1 MEHTEWTV
9 WNPCGFLT
17 ISKPLNL
24 RVGVTEGKNDALHL
38 VTKHESGQGVR
49 KGEGGNSAEATVA
62 VFRVVATCQ
71 QSGPADKQKYPAI
84 LPSKHK

>member
-1 MEHTEWTV
+1 M
-9 WNPCGFLT
+9 
-17 ISKPLNL
+17 
-24 RVGVTEGKNDALHL
+24 TEGKNDALHL

-62 VFRVVATCQ
+62 VLRVVATCQ